1 MTFWLHPSQPV
12 ITSMFSHRPFL
23 PGRLPVFKYRY
34 SYTQL
39 LIPESASQILSLVD
53 SQQLLVL
60 LAQRYLNHEVNC
72 AISLLI
78 MGGKGEYITEPP
90 GKKRP
95 ILFIPGYTASKIKYL
110 NFDVWDGSLITGT
123 GGYTMGKLRV

>member
-1 MTFWLHPSQPV
+1 MTLWLQPSQPV
-12 ITSMFSHRPFL
+12 ITSMFSRGPFL

-39 LIPESASQILSLVD
+39 LIPESASQILSLAD

-78 MGGKGEYITEPP
+78 MGGKGENIIDPS

-95 ILFIPGYTASKIKYL
+95 ILFIQGYTACKLSI
-110 NFDVWDGSLITGT
+110 LILMLGT
-123 GGYTMGKLRV
+123 SH